1 MRGKLHRDLG
11 QLDRFRII
19 PAHAGQT
26 EIIKTHLRLL
36 PDHPRACG
44 ANFSV
49 AHAWRALPGSSPRM
63 RGKPVFCPVFFTTAR
78 IIPAHAGQ
86 TSAVRH
92 APSTT
97 TDHPRACGANGDWE
111 TFCRTVTGS
120 SPRMRGKRTGPTFTY
135 SYDRIIP
142 AHAGQTRPSASWL
155 RHPSDHPRACGANY
169 IATGTVTRF
178 TGSSPRMRGK
188 RTRPSDAPSP
198 ARIIPAHAGQTR
210 WSRLF
215 VSVCTDHPRACG
227 ANSASGTGPSYGTG
241 SSPRMRGKPA
251 ACGRGPLAVRIIPAH
266 AGQTIALR
274 YPQTTCPDHPRAC
287 GANYDAQ
294 ADPKGNAG
302 SSPRMRGK
310 RGRERHGRWCHR
322 IIPAHAGQTR
332 HHQTCR
338 RPRPDH
344 PRACGANKRSVDL
357 QGSGV
362 GSSPRMRGKHDVSKG
377 ARQRRRIIP
386 AHAGQT
392 PSWGCRCLPW
402 SDHPRACGANT
413 LPESWRP
420 PMDGSSPR
428 MRGKL

>member
-97 TDHPRACGANGDWE
+97 TDHPRACGANDCASVS
-111 TFCRTVTGS
+111 FAFAFGS

-155 RHPSDHPRACGANY
+155 RHPSDHLFLVKSVFRVSSLIFFGFRHEECRPVVC
-169 IATGTVTRF
+169 F
-178 TGSSPRMRGK
+178 TGCPSC
-188 RTRPSDAPSP
+188 RT
-198 ARIIPAHAGQTR
+198 
-210 WSRLF
+210 
-215 VSVCTDHPRACG
+215 
-227 ANSASGTGPSYGTG
+227 
-241 SSPRMRGKPA
+241 
-251 ACGRGPLAVRIIPAH
+251 
-266 AGQTIALR
+266 
-274 YPQTTCPDHPRAC
+274 
-287 GANYDAQ
+287 
-294 ADPKGNAG
+294 
-302 SSPRMRGK
+302 
-310 RGRERHGRWCHR
+310 
-322 IIPAHAGQTR
+322 
-332 HHQTCR
+332 
-338 RPRPDH
+338 
-344 PRACGANKRSVDL
+344 
-357 QGSGV
+357 
-362 GSSPRMRGKHDVSKG
+362 
-377 ARQRRRIIP
+377 
-386 AHAGQT
+386 
-392 PSWGCRCLPW
+392 
-402 SDHPRACGANT
+402 
-413 LPESWRP
+413 
-420 PMDGSSPR
+420 
-428 MRGKL
+428 

>member
-1 MRGKLHRDLG
+1 MRGKLRLCGGDC
-11 QLDRFRII
+11 RVRRII

-26 EIIKTHLRLL
+26 TALPSASRSPSDHPRACGANGPAPRSPTRTTGSSPRMRGKLGLLLLGFGILRIIPAHAGQTTSPPGRSPAS

-44 ANFSV
+44 ANEQG
-49 AHAWRALPGSSPRM
+49 HLMLRLLHGSSPRM
-63 RGKPVFCPVFFTTAR
+63 RGKHAGQDYSSASAR

-86 TSAVRH
+86 TQRVA
-92 APSTT
+92 
-97 TDHPRACGANGDWE
+97 
-111 TFCRTVTGS
+111 
-120 SPRMRGKRTGPTFTY
+120 
-135 SYDRIIP
+135 
-142 AHAGQTRPSASWL
+142 
-155 RHPSDHPRACGANY
+155 
-169 IATGTVTRF
+169 
-178 TGSSPRMRGK
+178 
-188 RTRPSDAPSP
+188 P
-198 ARIIPAHAGQTR
+198 AR
-210 WSRLF
+210 
-215 VSVCTDHPRACG
+215 
-227 ANSASGTGPSYGTG
+227 
-241 SSPRMRGKPA
+241 RMG
-251 ACGRGPLAVRIIPAH
+251 
-266 AGQTIALR
+266 
-274 YPQTTCPDHPRAC
+274 PDHPRAC
-287 GANYDAQ
+287 GANYDLQ

-420 PMDGSSPR
+420 PMDGSSPVF
-428 MRGKL
+428 

>member
-120 SPRMRGKRTGPTFTY
+120 SPRMRGKLRLCGG
-135 SYDRIIP
+135 DCRVRRIIP
-142 AHAGQTRPSASWL
+142 AHAGQTTALPSAS
-155 RHPSDHPRACGANY
+155 RSPSDHPRACGANGP
-169 IATGTVTRF
+169 APRSPTRT

-188 RTRPSDAPSP
+188 LGLLLLGFGILRIIPAHAGQTTSP
-198 ARIIPAHAGQTR
+198 PGRSPASPDHPRACGANEQGHLMLRLLHGSSPRMRGKHAGQDYSSASARIIPAHAGQTQR
-210 WSRLF
+210 VAPAR
-215 VSVCTDHPRACG
+215 
-227 ANSASGTGPSYGTG
+227 
-241 SSPRMRGKPA
+241 RMG
-251 ACGRGPLAVRIIPAH
+251 
-266 AGQTIALR
+266 
-274 YPQTTCPDHPRAC
+274 PDHPRAC
-287 GANYDAQ
+287 GANYDLQ

-420 PMDGSSPR
+420 PMDGSSPVF
-428 MRGKL
+428 

>member
-1 MRGKLHRDLG
+1 
-11 QLDRFRII
+11 
-19 PAHAGQT
+19 
-26 EIIKTHLRLL
+26 
-36 PDHPRACG
+36 
-44 ANFSV
+44 
-49 AHAWRALPGSSPRM
+49 
-63 RGKPVFCPVFFTTAR
+63 
-78 IIPAHAGQ
+78 
-86 TSAVRH
+86 
-92 APSTT
+92 
-97 TDHPRACGANGDWE
+97 
-111 TFCRTVTGS
+111 
-120 SPRMRGKRTGPTFTY
+120 
-135 SYDRIIP
+135 
-142 AHAGQTRPSASWL
+142 
-155 RHPSDHPRACGANY
+155 
-169 IATGTVTRF
+169 
-178 TGSSPRMRGK
+178 MRGK

-287 GANYDAQ
+287 GANYDLQ

-402 SDHPRACGANT
+402 SDHPRACGANFKT
-413 LPESWRP
+413 WVKQTENH
-420 PMDGSSPR
+420 GSSPR
-428 MRGKL
+428 MRGKRVRARASATRARIIPAHAGQTHRMQRGFMAGPDHPRACGANVHTAYQLRFPAGSSPRMRGKRLHDRCHRQRGRIIPAHAGQTFTSENGLASLTDHPRACGANSPILCENS

>member
-1 MRGKLHRDLG
+1 MRGKL
-11 QLDRFRII
+11 
-19 PAHAGQT
+19 
-26 EIIKTHLRLL
+26 LRR
-36 PDHPRACG
+36 PRLAC
-44 ANFSV
+44 
-49 AHAWRALPGSSPRM
+49 P
-63 RGKPVFCPVFFTTAR
+63 AR

-86 TSAVRH
+86 TCVLPCVFYYCS
-92 APSTT
+92 
-97 TDHPRACGANGDWE
+97 DHPRACGANVSCATRAIYDYGSSPRMRGKRRLGDVLSHCNRIIPAHAGQ
-111 TFCRTVTGS
+111 TSPVRRRLPCSPDHPRACGANDCASVSFAFAFGS

-227 ANSASGTGPSYGTG
+227 AN
-241 SSPRMRGKPA
+241 
-251 ACGRGPLAVRIIPAH
+251 
-266 AGQTIALR
+266 
-274 YPQTTCPDHPRAC
+274 
-287 GANYDAQ
+287 YDLQ

-322 IIPAHAGQTR
+322 IIPAHAGQT
-332 HHQTCR
+332 
-338 RPRPDH
+338 
-344 PRACGANKRSVDL
+344 N
-357 QGSGV
+357 
-362 GSSPRMRGKHDVSKG
+362 
-377 ARQRRRIIP
+377 
-386 AHAGQT
+386 GQ
-392 PSWGCRCLPW
+392 
-402 SDHPRACGANT
+402 
-413 LPESWRP
+413 
-420 PMDGSSPR
+420 
-428 MRGKL
+428 